1 MTVVLNAK
9 HDFVFR
15 SIRAIFDQYL
25 GWFSGKTSDLN
36 RDSPIIRAQNLIKLG
51 GGAKKVFESAQ
62 IAYSEEK
69 YQWSLELT
77 EALCLHPED
86 LNISEI
92 NKFQS
97 LILQKLASFETS
109 VNSRNWYL
117 TKSLEVQGLIDVKPS
132 SEQRSQAILKSPLKN
147 CFRLLSV
154 NLNSKNIDQ
163 INHLVLFHFNDT
175 NKKFSVHI
183 RNGIADVQYQWPEN
197 IHPDN
202 IHLIIEL
209 KTEQIWKEIIVRLK
223 SPMQA
228 LEDEQIILKD
238 GNGEINLE
246 RIIQFIE
253 FLVIFAS

>member
-1 MTVVLNAK
+1 MTVVLNGE

-69 YQWSLELT
+69 YQWALELT
-77 EALCLHPED
+77 EALCLHPEE

-97 LILQKLASFETS
+97 LILEKLASFETS

-154 NLNSKNIDQ
+154 NLNYKKVDQ

-175 NKKFSVHI
+175 DKKFSVHI
-183 RNGIADVQYQWPEN
+183 RNGIADVKYQWPEN

>member
-1 MTVVLNAK
+1 
-9 HDFVFR
+9 
-15 SIRAIFDQYL
+15 L

-51 GGAKKVFESAQ
+51 GGAKKVFESVQ
-62 IAYSEEK
+62 IAYEEEK

-86 LNISEI
+86 LNITEI

-97 LILQKLASFETS
+97 LILEKLASFETS

-117 TKSLEVQGLIDVKPS
+117 TKSLEVQGLIDIKPS
-132 SEQRSQAILKSPLKN
+132 SEQKIQAILKSSLKN
-147 CFRLLSV
+147 CFKLLSV
-154 NLNSKNIDQ
+154 NLNYKSADK

-175 NKKFSVHI
+175 NEKFSVHI
-183 RNGIADVQYQWPEN
+183 RNEIADVKCDWPEN

-202 IHLIIEL
+202 IHLIVEI
-209 KTEQIWKEIIVRLK
+209 KTGQIWKEVIARLK

-246 RIIQFIE
+246 KVIQFIE
-253 FLVIFAS
+253 FLLMFAS